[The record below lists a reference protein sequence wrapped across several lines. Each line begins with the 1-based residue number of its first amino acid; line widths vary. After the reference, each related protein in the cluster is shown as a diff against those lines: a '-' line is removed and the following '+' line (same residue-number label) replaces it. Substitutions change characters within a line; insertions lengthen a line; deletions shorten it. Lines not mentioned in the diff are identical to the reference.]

1 MNESYDEIK
10 NSCELCNHRMILM
23 DEIRI
28 FNQKIEETFYDDDG
42 FKRAYF
48 QQNAHYGI
56 VLLLAFLVSFGIE
69 YLLMTEATVMF
80 PVPGLFTIILTISV
94 LLTYRYWFWL
104 FHGGEVKRYAQYR
117 QQAIEA
123 KDTYRELME
132 EKKQELQ
139 QLLLLMEDEQRC
151 CIPQYYWND
160 ANSLLWYLQNKRAR
174 NLTDAI
180 NLLEH
185 EKKEEEMLRY
195 QRRQA
200 EASEAA
206 AYSAQITAE
215 NSAAAAE
222 SAREAATAAGI
233 GAMFSALNY
242 FSSRDS

>member
-1 MNESYDEIK
+1 
-10 NSCELCNHRMILM
+10 
-23 DEIRI
+23 
-28 FNQKIEETFYDDDG
+28 
-42 FKRAYF
+42 
-48 QQNAHYGI
+48 
-56 VLLLAFLVSFGIE
+56 
-69 YLLMTEATVMF
+69 
-80 PVPGLFTIILTISV
+80 
-94 LLTYRYWFWL
+94 
-104 FHGGEVKRYAQYR
+104 
-117 QQAIEA
+117 
-123 KDTYRELME
+123 
-132 EKKQELQ
+132 
-139 QLLLLMEDEQRC
+139 MEDEQRC